1 MHEYSLM
8 RGLLSQVDELRSR
21 HQADRVVSIRLIV
34 GEFSG
39 VEADLLQSAF
49 DDLSQGTPM
58 ADADLDIQRT
68 GLSGR
73 CADCESVFAIEKF
86 RFICPQCDSAAVS
99 IHQGEELFLDTV
111 TLGSRETEVRKP

>member
-8 RGLLSQVDELRSR
+8 RGLLSQVDELRTR

-49 DDLSQGTPM
+49 DDLSRETPM
-58 ADADLDIQRT
+58 AGAALDIQRT
-68 GLSGR
+68 SLSGR
-73 CADCESVFAIEKF
+73 CADCESVFTIEKF
-86 RFICPQCDSAAVS
+86 RFICPHCESAAVS
-99 IHQGEELFLDTV
+99 IDQGEELLLETV
-111 TLGSRETEVRKP
+111 TLANREREAQQP

>member
-8 RGLLSQVDELRSR
+8 RGLLPQVDELRTR

-49 DDLSQGTPM
+49 DDLSEGTPM
-58 ADADLDIQRT
+58 AGAVLDIQRT

-73 CADCESVFAIEKF
+73 CADCNSVFTIEKF
-86 RFICPQCDSAAVS
+86 RFICPHCESTAIS
-99 IHQGEELFLDTV
+99 IHQGEELLLDTV
-111 TLGSRETEVRKP
+111 TLANRETEVHQP

>member
-8 RGLLSQVDELRSR
+8 RGLLSQVDELRSQ
-21 HQADRVVSIRLIV
+21 HHADRVVSIRLIV

-49 DDLSQGTPM
+49 EDLSQETPM
-58 ADADLDIQRT
+58 AGAVLDIRRT

-73 CADCESVFAIEKF
+73 CADCNSVFTIEQF
-86 RFICPQCDSAAVS
+86 RFLCPHCESKAVS
-99 IHQGEELFLDTV
+99 IQQGEELLLDTV
-111 TLGSRETEVRKP
+111 TLANRETEIHQP